1 MDLDRKIGITSAA
14 IYSAISITASLLFII
29 VSTLVGK
36 YNDVARFGGAF
47 WVLLLSFIVTMPLV
61 TSAVK
66 KRMQVK

>member
-14 IYSAISITASLLFII
+14 IYSVISISASILFFI
-29 VSTLVGK
+29 VSTVAGK
-36 YNDVARFGGAF
+36 YNEVARYGGAF